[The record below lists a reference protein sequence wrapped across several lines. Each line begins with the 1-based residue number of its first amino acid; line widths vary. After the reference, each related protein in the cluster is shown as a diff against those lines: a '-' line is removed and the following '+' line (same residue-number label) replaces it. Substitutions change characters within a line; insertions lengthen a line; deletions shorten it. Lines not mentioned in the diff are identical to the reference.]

1 MRFVL
6 TIIAGGNIRYV
17 WKVPYMYVFYLLPL
31 HVATEKC
38 YTIITKPIVHIR
50 VATNVVIGALYP
62 KHTRYLSE
70 TTQNAR

>member
-1 MRFVL
+1 
-6 TIIAGGNIRYV
+6 
-17 WKVPYMYVFYLLPL
+17 MYVFYLLPL

-50 VATNVVIGALYP
+50 VATNVVMGALYP

-70 TTQNAR
+70 TTQIQVMLQFSFHWEREQKK

>member
-1 MRFVL
+1 
-6 TIIAGGNIRYV
+6 
-17 WKVPYMYVFYLLPL
+17 MYVFYLLPL

-50 VATNVVIGALYP
+50 FASNVVIGALYP

>member
-1 MRFVL
+1 MCGRFHKC
-6 TIIAGGNIRYV
+6 T
-17 WKVPYMYVFYLLPL
+17 FFCLLPL

-38 YTIITKPIVHIR
+38 YPIITKLIVHIR
-50 VATNVVIGALYP
+50 VATNVVIRALYP